1 MKFQQALSELI
12 LNSSNFCKPGNVLLT
27 DCLKPAISSE
37 QLKRI
42 KSVDTRVIVLF
53 THMMYVPTIMRDA
66 FDVGLLEAG
75 YAWLIVDIH
84 EQFVSLQHCVL
95 SLIAQIKSRIV
106 LFQNVHTMHRY

>member
-1 MKFQQALSELI
+1 MVSTNQ
-12 LNSSNFCKPGNVLLT
+12 N
-27 DCLKPAISSE
+27 LKPINTE

-84 EQFVSLQHCVL
+84 EQFVSLQ
-95 SLIAQIKSRIV
+95 
-106 LFQNVHTMHRY
+106 FNVMAGQFSSANNKLY